1 MKKKIC
7 IFGGTFNPPHIGHIR
22 LAENAADKV
31 GADKVIIIP
40 DCIPPHKEASQLA
53 RAEERVEMCIS
64 SFCSD
69 KRFEISTMEIERGSR
84 SYTVETLREL
94 KKQYPDDELYLIIGS
109 DMLETFTQWFCWEEI
124 LSMSTLIAASREN
137 GFEPK
142 LDGFS
147 DEQKKKVIFIE
158 TEPLELSSS
167 EIRKGIYSGNEFD
180 NSVSKEV
187 FDFIRKRGLY
197 LEGDERY
204 DYLLNKMLDEKRIFH
219 SRCVSEKAVELA
231 EKYGEDAEKARIAGL
246 LHDIMK
252 NASAEEHFEYFSG
265 MTAVEKANHKVWHQF
280 SGEGF
285 LCRNG
290 IISDDEILNAVRW
303 HTTGK
308 ADMTNLEKI
317 VYVADFISADR
328 DYPDV
333 DEVRRLADISLEH
346 AMLYTSRYT
355 IQKLASAD
363 MVIHPATL
371 DCYNDMLLVFGK
383 QKG

>member
-1 MKKKIC
+1 MKRKIC

-22 LAENAADKV
+22 LAGNAADRI
-31 GADKVIIIP
+31 GADKVIVIP
-40 DCIPPHKEASQLA
+40 DCIPPHKQADQLA
-53 RAEERVEMCIS
+53 SAEERVEMCIS

-69 KRFEISTMEIERGSR
+69 SRFEVSSMEIERGSR

-94 KKQYPDDELYLIIGS
+94 KKLYPDDELYLIVGS
-109 DMLETFTQWFCWEEI
+109 DMLATFTQWYCWEEI
-124 LSMSTLIAASREN
+124 LTMAKLVAASREK

-142 LDGFS
+142 LEGFS
-147 DEQKKKVIFIE
+147 QEQKNRVIYIE
-158 TEPLELSSS
+158 AEPFEMSSS
-167 EIRKGIYSGNEFD
+167 EIRNGIYSGNKYD
-180 NSVSKEV
+180 NAVCSEV
-187 FDFIRKRGLY
+187 LEFIRKRGLY
-197 LEGDERY
+197 LQNDERY
-204 DYLLNKMLDEKRIFH
+204 EYLLNKMLDEKRIHH
-219 SRCVSEKAVELA
+219 SRCVSESAARLA
-231 EKYGEDAEKARIAGL
+231 EKYGADAEKARIAGL

-252 NASAEEHFEYFSG
+252 NASASEHLEYAPD
-265 MTAVEKANHKVWHQF
+265 MTEIERANHKVRHQF

-285 LCRNG
+285 LRKNG
-290 IISDDEILNAVRW
+290 IIADEEILGAVRW

-308 ADMTNLEKI
+308 ADMTKLEKI

-333 DEVRRLADISLEH
+333 DVVRRLADISLEH

-355 IQKLASAD
+355 IGKLASAD

-383 QKG
+383 RKG